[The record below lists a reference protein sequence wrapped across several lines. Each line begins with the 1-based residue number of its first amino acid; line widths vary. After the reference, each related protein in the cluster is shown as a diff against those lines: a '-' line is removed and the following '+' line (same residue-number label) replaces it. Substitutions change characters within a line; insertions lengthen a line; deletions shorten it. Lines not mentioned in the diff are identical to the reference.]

1 MAVRKKLVRETKRI
15 YKAKLNSA
23 IAWYKPEQWDL
34 LLKVSEDKDKL
45 EATHSEWERTAEK
58 TLERFSKK
66 GMHFMKV
73 LVDVNDLVK
82 WCKSK
87 KISVNGEA
95 RAEYAA
101 VRMRNMNK
109 NRRKRRN

>member
-1 MAVRKKLVRETKRI
+1 
-15 YKAKLNSA
+15 
-23 IAWYKPEQWDL
+23 
-34 LLKVSEDKDKL
+34 
-45 EATHSEWERTAEK
+45 
-58 TLERFSKK
+58 
-66 GMHFMKV
+66 MHFMKI